1 METIAVSLKRSLKLA
16 NLKLDRLIKRE
27 RKLKLLKSQIKLGTF
42 FIDSTEIKRIIR
54 KYYEQLYAYRLNELD
69 ETNNT

>member
-27 RKLKLLKSQIKLGTF
+27 RRLKLLKSQIKLGTF

-54 KYYEQLYAYRLNELD
+54 KYHK
-69 ETNNT
+69 